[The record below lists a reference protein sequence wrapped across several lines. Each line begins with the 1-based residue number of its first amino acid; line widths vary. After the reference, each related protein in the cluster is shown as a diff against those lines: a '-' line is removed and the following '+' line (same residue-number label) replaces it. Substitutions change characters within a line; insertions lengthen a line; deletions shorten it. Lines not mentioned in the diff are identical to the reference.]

1 MKSIRVILVDDQN
14 LFVESLRIVLES
26 RAKDIKVLAV
36 AYNGQEAVQYA
47 RELEPNVI
55 LMDVRMPGIDGV
67 EATRIIHKKMPQIK
81 IVMLTTFDND
91 EYVHNALRFGAVG
104 YLLKNIAPLK
114 LIACIRAVEDGIVQI
129 SPSVSEKLLLKGFHI
144 AEGGER
150 NYEESAEGNLGSALA
165 TLTKREKEV
174 LNYLTKAYENRE
186 IAQRMFVAEQT
197 LKNHVSVIYAK
208 LGITSRIQLIKL
220 LSNIDLQKMYQMKE

>member
-26 RAKDIKVLAV
+26 RAKDIKVIAV

-47 RELEPNVI
+47 IELEPNVI

-67 EATRIIHKKMPQIK
+67 EATRIIHKKMPRIK

-174 LNYLTKAYENRE
+174 LNYLTKAYDNRE

-197 LKNHVSVIYAK
+197 LKNHVSVIYTK

>member
-26 RAKDIKVLAV
+26 RAKDIKVIAV

-47 RELEPNVI
+47 IELEPNVI

-67 EATRIIHKKMPQIK
+67 EATRIIHKKMPRIK

-91 EYVHNALRFGAVG
+91 EYVQNALRFGAVG
-104 YLLKNIAPLK
+104 YLLKNIAPLR

-144 AEGGER
+144 AECGER
-150 NYEESAEGNLGSALA
+150 DYEESAEGNLGSALA